1 MPLAVMAMRCF
12 LLSRLHVGMLLFL
25 PTSRHFLQH
34 ICGQLGLRLVA
45 FPRQPLEHTFLLHVN
60 ALAFIIIAYQV
71 PRGCSG

>member
-1 MPLAVMAMRCF
+1 MPLALMAMRYC

-25 PTSRHFLQH
+25 PTPRHFLQH

-45 FPRQPLEHTFLLHVN
+45 FPRQPLEHAFLLHVH
-60 ALAFIIIAYQV
+60 ALAFIIFACQL